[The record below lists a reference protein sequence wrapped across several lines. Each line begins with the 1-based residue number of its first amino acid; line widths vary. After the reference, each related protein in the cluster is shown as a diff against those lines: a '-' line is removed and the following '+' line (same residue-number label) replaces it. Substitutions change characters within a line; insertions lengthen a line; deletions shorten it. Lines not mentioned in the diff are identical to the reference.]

1 MGLNISKIKNSL
13 SVIILC
19 GGAGQ
24 RLRPLTDK
32 VPKPLIKIKNKAI
45 IEYIINHFLKYKINN
60 IIILTGYKHKLL
72 KKFINKKYKNKK
84 IRILDT
90 GLKTEIIK
98 RVEKISNHLN
108 NNVILCYGDTLVD
121 ININKLIQFYLKDK
135 NKFVI
140 SSYQLKS
147 SFGILDTNDKNIV
160 TRFKEKPKLGIW
172 FNVGYFIFSGKY
184 LKILKKFKKFE
195 NFLFYLAKKKY
206 MKNFKHTGKHI
217 TVNTI
222 SELEEAKIQIKKF
235 L

>member
-1 MGLNISKIKNSL
+1 MSLNISKIKNSL

-19 GGAGQ
+19 GGVGQ
-24 RLRPLTDK
+24 RLRPLTGK

-60 IIILTGYKHKLL
+60 IIIVTGYKHKLL

-108 NNVILCYGDTLVD
+108 NNVILCYGDTLVN
-121 ININKLIQFYLKDK
+121 INLNKLIQFYLKDK
-135 NKFVI
+135 NKFIV

-147 SFGILDTNDKNIV
+147 SFGILDMNDKNIV
-160 TRFKEKPKLGIW
+160 TRFREKPKLGMW
-172 FNVGYFIFSGKY
+172 FNVGYFVFSNKY

-195 NFLFYLAKKKY
+195 NFLFYLAKKKN
-206 MKNFKHTGKHI
+206 MKAFKHTGKHI

>member
-1 MGLNISKIKNSL
+1 MSLNISKIKNSL

-19 GGAGQ
+19 GGVGQ
-24 RLRPLTDK
+24 RLRPLTGK

-60 IIILTGYKHKLL
+60 IIIVTGYKHKLL

-121 ININKLIQFYLKDK
+121 INLNKLIQFYLKDK
-135 NKFVI
+135 NKFIV

-147 SFGILDTNDKNIV
+147 SFGILDMNDKNIV
-160 TRFKEKPKLGIW
+160 TRFREKPKLGMW
-172 FNVGYFIFSGKY
+172 FNVGYFVFSNKY

-195 NFLFYLAKKKY
+195 NFLFYLAKKKN
-206 MKNFKHTGKHI
+206 MKAFKHTGKHI